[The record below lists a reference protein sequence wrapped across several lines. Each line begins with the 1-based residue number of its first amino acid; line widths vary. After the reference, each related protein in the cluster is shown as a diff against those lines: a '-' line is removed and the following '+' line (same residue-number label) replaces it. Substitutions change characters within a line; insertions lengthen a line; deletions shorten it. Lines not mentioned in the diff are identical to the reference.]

1 MTNRSKPFGPFLIFD
16 SLSHVVVVAGQ
27 GVQKER
33 QHAQLEV
40 RYVNLNFLTHLYI
53 SRRVLLKTKV
63 FLRQKLPPDFISKRR
78 IH

>member
-1 MTNRSKPFGPFLIFD
+1 MVPALLIVD

-40 RYVNLNFLTHLYI
+40 CDHVNPQLFNDDNDDDDAQLEVCDVSPQLFIPSLYQP
-53 SRRVLLKTKV
+53 RCLAC
-63 FLRQKLPPDFISKRR
+63 
-78 IH
+78 

>member
-1 MTNRSKPFGPFLIFD
+1 MLLLLLLLPFGPFLIVD

-40 RYVNLNFLTHLYI
+40 CDVNPQFFNNSRYVM
-53 SRRVLLKTKV
+53 
-63 FLRQKLPPDFISKRR
+63 
-78 IH
+78 

>member
-1 MTNRSKPFGPFLIFD
+1 MQPRLGLELEPSRAQTLTNRSFLIVD

-40 RYVNLNFLTHLYI
+40 SDVNPQFFNNSRYVM
-53 SRRVLLKTKV
+53 
-63 FLRQKLPPDFISKRR
+63 
-78 IH
+78 

>member
-1 MTNRSKPFGPFLIFD
+1 MTNRSKPFGPFLIVD

-40 RYVNLNFLTHLYI
+40 CDVNPQLFNPQPL
-53 SRRVLLKTKV
+53 
-63 FLRQKLPPDFISKRR
+63 FISAAVSC
-78 IH
+78 